1 MRESNTLRYPVAV
14 AVAVWC
20 TVSTGCDVSLKQETT
35 SKNRPASPIEAAQNQ
50 VGQNSEDA
58 LNVQGRES
66 EDAGRLLDQIG
77 SEQSTDDEQTDQEN
91 STKPDDLS
99 NEESTLAGNAEPEK
113 QTIEIPATW
122 KRLGKKEEIWIDT
135 KAKEV
140 IIAGRICLNQGSLEM
155 FICPEHTKEH
165 ESIIAANATSL
176 QVHLALTALGADP
189 GKATSW
195 DPEYRAAYGPTITII
210 LKWRDKETQKTKSVS
225 ANQWIRDV
233 KTNKA
238 MKHLWVFGGSQF
250 WEDPDSKEQVYF
262 GDAGELVCLSN
273 FSTATIDL
281 NVESSQSNE
290 GLLFEAFTENI
301 PPLGTKVYA
310 IIKPGKR
317 IEPNVQTPKK
327 ADAEIADS
335 NQGLIQ
341 GKTETAESKTEDK

>member
-140 IIAGRICLNQGSLEM
+140 IIAGIVCLDQGPLEM
-155 FICPEHTKEH
+155 FICPEGTKEH
-165 ESIIAANATSL
+165 ESVISANALSCPSRF
-176 QVHLALTALGADP
+176 ACSP
-189 GKATSW
+189 G
-195 DPEYRAAYGPTITII
+195 
-210 LKWRDKETQKTKSVS
+210 
-225 ANQWIRDV
+225 
-233 KTNKA
+233 
-238 MKHLWVFGGSQF
+238 
-250 WEDPDSKEQVYF
+250 
-262 GDAGELVCLSN
+262 
-273 FSTATIDL
+273 
-281 NVESSQSNE
+281 
-290 GLLFEAFTENI
+290 
-301 PPLGTKVYA
+301 
-310 IIKPGKR
+310 
-317 IEPNVQTPKK
+317 
-327 ADAEIADS
+327 
-335 NQGLIQ
+335 
-341 GKTETAESKTEDK
+341 